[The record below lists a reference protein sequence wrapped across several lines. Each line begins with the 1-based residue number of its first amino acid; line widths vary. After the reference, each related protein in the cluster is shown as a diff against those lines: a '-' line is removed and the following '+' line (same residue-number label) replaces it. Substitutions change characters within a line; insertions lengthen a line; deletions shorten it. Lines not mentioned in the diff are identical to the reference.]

1 MIIQG
6 LKRLS
11 TPLPNSNHFIKR
23 KESTYLVINSF
34 LTDQNFFVFCEGTTE
49 VGIYLN
55 YEIFGML
62 YRNYINIVRRE
73 NRVRCAS
80 ESTNI

>member
-6 LKRLS
+6 LKWLS
-11 TPLPNSNHFIKR
+11 TPLPKSNHCIKR
-23 KESTYLVINSF
+23 KETNYLFVKF
-34 LTDQNFFVFCEGTTE
+34 LLTDKNFFVFYEGTIA

-62 YRNYINIVRRE
+62 YRNYIKIVRRE